1 METYTYNFT
10 YKGHAVE
17 YRIMAHNKHVANRIS
32 KQQEMAWRKA
42 IEARMARKE
51 LASWS

>member
-1 METYTYNFT
+1 MGVYLYTFT
-10 YKGHAVE
+10 YRGHAVT
-17 YRIMAHNKHVANRIS
+17 YRITAPNKHRANRIA

-51 LASWS
+51 L